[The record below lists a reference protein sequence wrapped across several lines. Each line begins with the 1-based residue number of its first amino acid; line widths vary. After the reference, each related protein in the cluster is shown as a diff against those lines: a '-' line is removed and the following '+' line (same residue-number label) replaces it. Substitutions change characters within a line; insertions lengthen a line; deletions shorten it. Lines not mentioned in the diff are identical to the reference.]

1 MYVCGPTTYNFIHL
15 GNARPLVVF
24 DTIRRYLKYRGFD
37 VMYVQNFT
45 DVDDKIINR
54 ANEEGVE
61 AHELAERYIAEYFK
75 DARALH
81 VQEADIHPRVSQHI
95 PDIIEVIATLVD
107 KGHAYVRDGDVY
119 FAVNSFADYGKLS
132 GRSLEDILS
141 GARVEVDTRKQE
153 PYDFALW
160 KSAKPGE
167 PSWESPW
174 GMGRPGWHIE
184 CSVMSTKYL
193 GKTLDI
199 HGGGA
204 DLIFPH
210 HENEIA
216 QSEAYSG
223 QPFVRYW
230 LHNGF
235 ITVNKEKMS
244 KSLGNFFIVRDI
256 LAKYPGN
263 VVRLYLLST
272 HYRSPLDFDDTKL
285 EEAGK
290 ALERIRNS
298 WHLLQEALNEPG
310 SQEITAD
317 DRELSRELETLRAE
331 FTMAMDDDFNTA
343 LALSHVFAMV
353 RAINKHLAEV
363 QIRSKPTLEQAAEI
377 LGEMIAIIGLELESE
392 GDSSDTASTVDEIVL
407 GLVEFRKQA
416 RQEKDYRTGDLVRD
430 LLNRQGIVLE
440 DSKGGSRVKSEST
453 PDLEALM
460 ADVLQLR
467 QSLRSDRNFARADQL
482 RDTLAKSNIVFEDT
496 REGSRWR
503 LLR

>member
-1 MYVCGPTTYNFIHL
+1 
-15 GNARPLVVF
+15 
-24 DTIRRYLKYRGFD
+24 
-37 VMYVQNFT
+37 
-45 DVDDKIINR
+45 
-54 ANEEGVE
+54 
-61 AHELAERYIAEYFK
+61 
-75 DARALH
+75 
-81 VQEADIHPRVSQHI
+81 
-95 PDIIEVIATLVD
+95 
-107 KGHAYVRDGDVY
+107 
-119 FAVNSFADYGKLS
+119 
-132 GRSLEDILS
+132 
-141 GARVEVDTRKQE
+141 
-153 PYDFALW
+153 
-160 KSAKPGE
+160 
-167 PSWESPW
+167 
-174 GMGRPGWHIE
+174 
-184 CSVMSTKYL
+184 MSTKYL
-193 GKTLDI
+193 GQTLDI

-204 DLIFPH
+204 DLVFPH

-230 LHNGF
+230 MHNGF

-256 LAKYPGN
+256 LEKYPGN

-272 HYRSPLDFDDTKL
+272 HYRNPLDFDDTKL
-285 EEAGK
+285 EEASR

-298 WHLLQEALNEPG
+298 WHLLQEALREPV
-310 SQEITAD
+310 SQEVTAD

-331 FTMAMDDDFNTA
+331 FIMAMDDDFNTA

-353 RAINKHLAEV
+353 RVINKYLAEV
-363 QIRSKPTLEQAAEI
+363 QNRSHTTLEHAAEI
-377 LGEMIAIIGLELESE
+377 LGEMTAIIGLELESE